1 MRPKIFWESSS
12 SSRWD
17 CPAPPPS
24 TGGAGPSTRWM
35 TGVAVKTGSDGDGL
49 ALVWTIG
56 ADGELAAGA
65 SMRRA
70 DEVAAGAKEGELT
83 DAVAVGRA
91 SCRVRPGRSADD
103 DCRGRGEGAARMAS
117 IGWIVGA
124 PGEAAAAESAPC
136 PASGAAK

>member
-12 SSRWD
+12 SSRSD

-24 TGGAGPSTRWM
+24 TGGAAASTRWM

-56 ADGELAAGA
+56 ADGELAAGELAAGA

-70 DEVAAGAKEGELT
+70 DEVAAGAEKGELT

-103 DCRGRGEGAARMAS
+103 DCRGRG
-117 IGWIVGA
+117 
-124 PGEAAAAESAPC
+124 
-136 PASGAAK
+136 